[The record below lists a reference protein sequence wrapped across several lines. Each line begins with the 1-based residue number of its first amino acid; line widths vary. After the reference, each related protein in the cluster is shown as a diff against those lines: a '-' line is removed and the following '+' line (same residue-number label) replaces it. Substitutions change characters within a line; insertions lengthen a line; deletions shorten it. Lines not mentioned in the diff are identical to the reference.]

1 MTAKNIDRMP
11 HEFAMLTDPELRRKT
26 LGDQALKISG
36 ADFATLEAFYEATW
50 ENVHFYDCIF
60 YGMTR
65 LSLLKN
71 CVFERCQFPGSN
83 FQGYGWDNVL
93 FVRCDT
99 LGEVNL
105 MGGDESKTVRFVE
118 CDFGGTNEDPNHW
131 GAVGTWAG
139 DISFE
144 NCTGKFTSVFGRDAV
159 SYKDCRFGSIDL
171 SGGDYDHKTGT
182 TYPGRMLLNNVKSDG
197 RLRLGR
203 RVSSLTVR
211 NSAFALLDMAQLQ
224 ATGAV
229 RFENVTANG
238 IAANGI
244 DAGSFTMLN
253 IMLNGNVEL
262 YSEPGTVLDARGM
275 RADTVLLDN
284 IRCRQ
289 DSALIDLS
297 AGGIRRKVQDKA
309 LTAIHQLT
317 LRGSVVPKIRFWSLN
332 ALALSLENVE
342 AQTADFSEST
352 IGSLTLNG
360 TGIVRRI
367 DFTKARIE
375 QISGL
380 VRYTTQEIVTEGSN
394 VRL

>member
-11 HEFAMLTDPELRRKT
+11 HEFAMLTDPELRRRT
-26 LGDQALKISG
+26 LGDQPLKISG
-36 ADFATLEAFYEATW
+36 ADFITLEAFYEATW

-144 NCTGKFTSVFGRDAV
+144 SCTGKFTSVFGRDAV

-244 DAGSFTMLN
+244 DAGSFTMSDVVLTGDG
-253 IMLNGNVEL
+253 LHDW
-262 YSEPGTVLDARGM
+262 SRTVMDAGRM
-275 RADTVLLDN
+275 CANAIVLERV
-284 IRCRQ
+284 RCR
-289 DSALIDLS
+289 L
-297 AGGIRRKVQDKA
+297 DK
-309 LTAIHQLT
+309 TAI
-317 LRGSVVPKIRFWSLN
+317 
-332 ALALSLENVE
+332 ALSGAGVRERLPREASIVSQIVLRECQVPEIKLRSINAHNVAIE
-342 AQTADFSEST
+342 KVDAQTADFSEST

-360 TGIVRRI
+360 TGIVRKI

-380 VRYTTQEIVTEGSN
+380 VRYTTQEIATEGSN

>member
-11 HEFAMLTDPELRRKT
+11 HEFAMLTDPELRRRT
-26 LGDQALKISG
+26 LGDQPLKISG
-36 ADFATLEAFYEATW
+36 ADFITLEAFYEATW

-99 LGEVNL
+99 LGEANL
-105 MGGDESKTVRFVE
+105 MGGRKSTKVRFVE
-118 CDFGGTNEDPNHW
+118 CNFGGTKEDPNHW
-131 GAVGTWAG
+131 GAVGTWSG
-139 DISFE
+139 QISFE
-144 NCTGKFTSVFGRDAV
+144 KCTGKFTDVFGRDVVAYV
-159 SYKDCRFGSIDL
+159 DCRFESIDMRC
-171 SGGDYDHKTGT
+171 GDFDYKNNT
-182 TYPGRMLLNNVKSDG
+182 TYRATITLDNVKSDG
-197 RLRLGR
+197 RLRLGDN
-203 RVSSLTVR
+203 VTSLTVR
-211 NSAFALLDMAQLQ
+211 NSAFALLDIAQLQ

-244 DAGSFTMLN
+244 DAESFTMSDVVLTGDG
-253 IMLNGNVEL
+253 LHDW
-262 YSEPGTVLDARGM
+262 SRTVMDAGRM
-275 RADTVLLDN
+275 CANAIVLERV
-284 IRCRQ
+284 RCR
-289 DSALIDLS
+289 S
-297 AGGIRRKVQDKA
+297 DK
-309 LTAIHQLT
+309 TAI
-317 LRGSVVPKIRFWSLN
+317 
-332 ALALSLENVE
+332 ALSGAGVRERLPREASIVSQIVLRECQVPEIKLRSINAHNVAIE
-342 AQTADFSEST
+342 KVDAQTADFSEST

-360 TGIVRRI
+360 TGIVRKI

-380 VRYTTQEIVTEGSN
+380 VRYTTQEIVAEGSN

>member
-1 MTAKNIDRMP
+1 MTAKNIDQMP
-11 HEFAMLTDPELRRKT
+11 HEFAMLTDAELRRKT
-26 LGDQALKISG
+26 LGEQPLKISG
-36 ADFATLEAFYEATW
+36 ADFITLEAFYEATW

-105 MGGDESKTVRFVE
+105 MGGDESKAVRFVE
-118 CDFGGTNEDPNHW
+118 CDFGGTKEDPNHW

-139 DISFE
+139 EVSFE
-144 NCTGKFTSVFGRDAV
+144 NCTGKFTNVFGRDAI

-171 SGGDYDHKTGT
+171 SGGDYDYKTGT
-182 TYPGRMLLNNVKSDG
+182 TYPGRMLLDNVKSDG
-197 RLRLGR
+197 RLRLGQ

-211 NSAFALLDMAQLQ
+211 NSAFTLLDMAQFK

-229 RFENVTANG
+229 RFDNVTASG

-244 DAGSFTMLN
+244 DAASFTMIDVVLTGDG
-253 IMLNGNVEL
+253 LVALGD
-262 YSEPGTVLDARGM
+262 TVMDAGRM
-275 RADTVLLDN
+275 RADAILLE
-284 IRCRQ
+284 RVKCRM
-289 DSALIDLS
+289 SKASIALS
-297 AGGIRRKVQDKA
+297 GAGVREKLDPTQ
-309 LTAIHQLT
+309 TAVPQII
-317 LRGSVVPKIRFWSLN
+317 LRECAIPEIELQAVN
-332 ALALSLENVE
+332 ALNVALQNVD

-352 IGSLTLNG
+352 IGTLTLNG
-360 TGIVRRI
+360 TGIVRKI
-367 DFTKARIE
+367 DFTKASVG
-375 QISGL
+375 QVSGL

-394 VRL
+394 VKL

>member
-11 HEFAMLTDPELRRKT
+11 HEFAMLTDPGLRRRT
-26 LGDQALKISG
+26 LGNQALKISG
-36 ADFATLEAFYEATW
+36 ADFVTLEAFYEATW

-244 DAGSFTMLN
+244 DAGSFTMSDVVLTGDG
-253 IMLNGNVEL
+253 LHDW
-262 YSEPGTVLDARGM
+262 SRTVMDAGRM
-275 RADTVLLDN
+275 CANAIVLERV
-284 IRCRQ
+284 RCR
-289 DSALIDLS
+289 S
-297 AGGIRRKVQDKA
+297 DK
-309 LTAIHQLT
+309 TAI
-317 LRGSVVPKIRFWSLN
+317 
-332 ALALSLENVE
+332 ALSGAGVRERLPREASIVSQIVLRECQVPEIKLRSINAHNVAIE
-342 AQTADFSEST
+342 KVDAQTADFSEST

-360 TGIVRRI
+360 TGIVRKI

>member
-11 HEFAMLTDPELRRKT
+11 HEFAMLTDPELRRTT
-26 LGDQALKISG
+26 LGDQPLKISG
-36 ADFATLEAFYEATW
+36 ADFVTLEAFYEATW

-99 LGEVNL
+99 LGEVAV
-105 MGGDESKTVRFVE
+105 MGGKESKKVRFVE
-118 CDFGGTNEDPNHW
+118 CDFGGTKEDPNHW

-144 NCTGKFTSVFGRDAV
+144 SCTGKFTNVFGRDTV
-159 SYKDCRFGSIDL
+159 SYKDCRFGSIEL
-171 SGGDYDHKTGT
+171 RGGSYDYKTST
-182 TYPGRMLLNNVKSDG
+182 TYPARIELDNVKSDG
-197 RLRLGR
+197 RLRLGDN
-203 RVSSLTVR
+203 VTSLTVR
-211 NSAFALLDMAQLQ
+211 NSAFALLDIAQLQ

-244 DAGSFTMLN
+244 DAESFTMSDVVLTGDGLIGLQN
-253 IMLNGNVEL
+253 
-262 YSEPGTVLDARGM
+262 TVMDAGRM
-275 RADTVLLDN
+275 CADAILLERV
-284 IRCRQ
+284 RCRA
-289 DSALIDLS
+289 SKASIALS
-297 AGGIRRKVQDKA
+297 GAGVREKLDRSQ
-309 LTAIHQLT
+309 TAIPQIT
-317 LRGSVVPKIRFWSLN
+317 LRECAMPEIELQAIN
-332 ALALSLENVE
+332 AHNVAIE
-342 AQTADFSEST
+342 KVDAQTADFSEST